1 MNKETITPVKTPTK
15 DPKVK
20 PKSPFRE
27 IPKQNPKPKA

>member
-20 PKSPFRE
+20 PFSPFRE
-27 IPKQNPKPKA
+27 IPKEKSKPKA